1 MPDFVTTLTKP
12 AAVRPTLAEAPA
24 RTTWNSS
31 TAAWGKKKTPSLPPR
46 WLPCRGSLKSAPSIE
61 TLELIERWP
70 EMTRPERSDSWMTEG
85 VSRMKSGKF
94 RPRAGSS
101 EMERG
106 SMVRL
111 PAGSDWSIRP
121 ASVEIVIC
129 SSTATAL
136 SSMSTVWV
144 APTRN
149 MTPSRLLDM
158 NPLAVTSS
166 E

>member
-12 AAVRPTLAEAPA
+12 AAVRPTVAVAPV

-46 WLPCRGSLKSAPSIE
+46 WLPCSGSLKSAPSIE
-61 TLELIERWP
+61 TLELIERWQ
-70 EMTRPERSDSWMTEG
+70 ETTRPERSDSWIADG

-94 RPRAGSS
+94 RPRAGRS

-121 ASVEIVIC
+121 ASVETVIC
-129 SSTATAL
+129 SPPTAL
-136 SSMSTVWV
+136 RSMATVWV
-144 APTRN
+144 VPTRS
-149 MTPSRLLDM
+149 MTSSRLPAR
-158 NPLAVTSS
+158 NPVAVASTA
-166 E
+166 